1 MNPGGEP
8 GRDDGGL
15 PPVDIEIPDDAREL
29 DRDVLAYRRELARP
43 PPPGPLGPPARPAA
57 PGTGHCCPC
66 VASCVALSMLAGTL
80 LSVFSISPASAPVLS
95 HSAAPAPRASSSLP
109 AGTVLINHRA
119 TSVRSLL
126 PALLVLVS
134 PGCNCAQAVRE
145 VTAQARHAGVKK
157 VYLVGTTGKMADVN
171 QLARTAGPAAVAVE
185 DAENVLVTAYR
196 PAGLTI
202 VLAKAD
208 ATTSVQRNLRPGRFQ
223 LEDQLRQLGTHGSG
237 GLAHARAQPSRCCRP
252 RPDRCS
258 GRPAGRCRFRD
269 ATISDVP

>member
-1 MNPGGEP
+1 VNPGGEP

-15 PPVDIEIPDDAREL
+15 PPAGIEIPDDAREL
-29 DRDVLAYRRELARP
+29 DRDVLAYRRELRARRRRARWDRLL
-43 PPPGPLGPPARPAA
+43 GPLR
-57 PGTGHCCPC
+57 GHGALLPL

-95 HSAAPAPRASSSLP
+95 HSAAPAPGASSSLP
-109 AGTVLINHRA
+109 TGTVLINHRA

-134 PGCNCAQAVRE
+134 PGCNCARAVRE
-145 VTAQARHAGVKK
+145 VTAQARQAGVKK

-171 QLARTAGPAAVAVE
+171 KLARTAGPAAVAVE
-185 DAENVLVTAYR
+185 DAGNVLVTAYR

-208 ATTSVQRNLRPGRFQ
+208 ATTSVQRNLESGRFQ
-223 LEDQLRQLGTHGSG
+223 LEDQLRQLGATARGASPTPGSAVSV
-237 GLAHARAQPSRCCRP
+237 LPTP
-252 RPDRCS
+252 
-258 GRPAGRCRFRD
+258 
-269 ATISDVP
+269 T

>member
-15 PPVDIEIPDDAREL
+15 PPADIEIPDDAREL
-29 DRDVLAYRRELARP
+29 DRDVLAYRRELRARRRRARWDRLF
-43 PPPGPLGPPARPAA
+43 GPLR
-57 PGTGHCCPC
+57 GHGALLPL

-95 HSAAPAPRASSSLP
+95 HSSAPAPVASSSLP
-109 AGTVLINHRA
+109 AGTVIINHRA

-145 VTAQARHAGVKK
+145 VADQARQAGVKK
-157 VYLVGTTGKMADVN
+157 VYLVGTTGKMAAVS

-185 DAENVLVTAYR
+185 DAERVLATAYR
-196 PAGLTI
+196 PDGLTI

-208 ATTSVQRNLRPGRFQ
+208 ATTSVHRNLQPGRFQ
-223 LEDQLRQLGTHGSG
+223 LEDQLRQLGGAAEGASPTPGSAVSV
-237 GLAHARAQPSRCCRP
+237 LPTP
-252 RPDRCS
+252 
-258 GRPAGRCRFRD
+258 
-269 ATISDVP
+269 T